1 MSNVTDFFQSKI
13 KVRMSICTKIQNS
26 IPSIPDSFPKRN
38 FALRFPTLA
47 DTKAKGAEIKTTLGK
62 IYYSVLETVGLKVK
76 ETLKDGATKSFKL
89 AKEIDEKYCLN
100 NQAKALDERYQ
111 ISTTTTRVATNV
123 GEKGKEVFADAK
135 KQDPTGI
142 LSVAEKYI
150 SNAWCFLLGYGADAL
165 EQVAQ
170 LRSEDNVC
178 EDGMKS
184 ADTFSGKLKE
194 KVEANEAPEIR
205 DSDIADLT
213 QVGAE
218 NSVNEEISKSTVSKV
233 VRKQEEVVEHTSED
247 EDSKCEF

>member
-142 LSVAEKYI
+142 LSVAERYI
-150 SNAWCFLLGYGADAL
+150 GNAWCFLLGYRSDAL
-165 EQVAQ
+165 EWVAE
-170 LRSEDNVC
+170 LHAEDNVC

-184 ADTFSGKLKE
+184 AATIPGKKKE
-194 KVEANEAPEIR
+194 KVKANEAEEIR
-205 DSDIADLT
+205 DTDTAGLT
-213 QVGAE
+213 QVCGE
-218 NSVNEEISKSTVSKV
+218 KNVSEEILKLVSK
-233 VRKQEEVVEHTSED
+233 QEKVVEDSSED
-247 EDSKCEF
+247 EDEDEEM

>member
-1 MSNVTDFFQSKI
+1 MSNATDSFQSKI
-13 KVRMSICTKIQNS
+13 KFRMSICTKIQNS
-26 IPSIPDSFPKRN
+26 IQSIPDSFPKRN
-38 FALRFPTLA
+38 FTQRFPTLA
-47 DTKAKGAEIKTTLGK
+47 DTKAKGAEIKTTIGK

-142 LSVAEKYI
+142 LSVAERYI
-150 SNAWCFLLGYGADAL
+150 GNAWCFLLGYGSDAL

-170 LRSEDNVC
+170 LHAEDNVR

-184 ADTFSGKLKE
+184 AATIPVNKKE
-194 KVEANEAPEIR
+194 KVEANEAEEIR
-205 DSDIADLT
+205 DTDTAGLT
-213 QVGAE
+213 QVCAE
-218 NSVNEEISKSTVSKV
+218 KSVNEEIPKLVSK
-233 VRKQEEVVEHTSED
+233 QEIVVEEEDASED
-247 EDSKCEF
+247 EVEEI